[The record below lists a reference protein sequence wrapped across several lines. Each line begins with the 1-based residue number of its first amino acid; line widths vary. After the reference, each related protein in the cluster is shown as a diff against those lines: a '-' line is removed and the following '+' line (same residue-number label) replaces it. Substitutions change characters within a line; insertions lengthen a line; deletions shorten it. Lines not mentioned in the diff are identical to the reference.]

1 MKKIIKSV
9 FPHEIILM
17 IIDIK
22 THLSKLNRIYFNKS
36 KFSSSRIDEKLK
48 KYLNYRNGIY
58 VELGAND
65 GLFSSNTYHLQK
77 QLNWNGILIEPA
89 LDLYFKCKRN
99 RGNCNLV
106 LNYACVPFGYKEK
119 FVQMV
124 YSGAMTI
131 SKDLQNEIKNPINH
145 ALSGAKFIPN
155 YNDLIEFAAEGKTLN
170 KILIE
175 ANVKDEIDFL
185 SLDVEGVEIE
195 VLKGIDFNSYSFK
208 YMLIESRDF
217 ENLNTF
223 LIQKNYQLVE
233 QLIKYFKSVNQD
245 KENK

>member
-9 FPHEIILM
+9 FSHEIVLM

-22 THLSKLNRIYFNKS
+22 AHLSKLKRIYFNKS

-48 KYLNYRNGIY
+48 KYLNYRDGIY
-58 VELGAND
+58 IELGAND

-77 QLNWNGILIEPA
+77 QLNWKGILIEPA

-106 LNYACVPFGYKEK
+106 LNYACVPFSYKEK
-119 FVQMV
+119 FVTMI
-124 YSGAMTI
+124 YSGAMTTTD
-131 SKDLQNEIKNPINH
+131 DLQNEIENPGNH
-145 ALSGAKFIPN
+145 AKSGGKFIPN
-155 YNDLIEFAAEGKTLN
+155 YDKLIRFATQGKTLN

-195 VLKGIDFNSYSFK
+195 VLKGIDFKKYSFK
-208 YMLIESRDF
+208 YMLIESRDI
-217 ENLNTF
+217 EKLNLF
-223 LIQKNYQLVE
+223 LSQKNYKLVE
-233 QLIKYFKSVNQD
+233 QLTEIDYLFSKTNV
-245 KENK
+245 

>member
-9 FPHEIILM
+9 FSHEIVLM

-22 THLSKLNRIYFNKS
+22 AHLSKLKRIYFNKS

-48 KYLNYRNGIY
+48 KYLNYRNGTYI
-58 VELGAND
+58 ELGAND

-77 QLNWNGILIEPA
+77 QLNWKGILIEPA

-106 LNYACVPFGYKEK
+106 LNYACVPFSYKEK
-119 FVQMV
+119 FVTMI
-124 YSGAMTI
+124 YSGAMTTTD
-131 SKDLQNEIKNPINH
+131 DLQNEIENPGNH
-145 ALSGAKFIPN
+145 AKSGGKFIPN
-155 YNDLIEFAAEGKTLN
+155 YDKLIRFATQGKTLN

-195 VLKGIDFNSYSFK
+195 VLKGIDFKKYSFK
-208 YMLIESRDF
+208 YMLIESRDI
-217 ENLNTF
+217 EKLSLF
-223 LIQKNYQLVE
+223 LSQKNYKLVE
-233 QLIKYFKSVNQD
+233 QLTEIDYLFSKTNV
-245 KENK
+245 

>member
-9 FPHEIILM
+9 FSHEIVLM

-22 THLSKLNRIYFNKS
+22 AHLSKLKRIYFNKS

-58 VELGAND
+58 IELGAND

-77 QLNWNGILIEPA
+77 QLNWKGILIEPA

-106 LNYACVPFGYKEK
+106 LNYACVPFSYKEK
-119 FVQMV
+119 FVTMI
-124 YSGAMTI
+124 YSGAMTTTD
-131 SKDLQNEIKNPINH
+131 DLQNEIENPGNH
-145 ALSGAKFIPN
+145 AKSGGKFIPN
-155 YNDLIEFAAEGKTLN
+155 YDKLIRFATEGKTLN

-195 VLKGIDFNSYSFK
+195 VLKGIDFKKYSFK
-208 YMLIESRDF
+208 YMLIESRDI
-217 ENLNTF
+217 EKLSLF
-223 LIQKNYQLVE
+223 LSQKNYKLVE
-233 QLIKYFKSVNQD
+233 QLTEIDYLFSKTNV
-245 KENK
+245 

>member
-9 FPHEIILM
+9 FSHEIVLM

-22 THLSKLNRIYFNKS
+22 AHLSKLKRIYFNKS

-48 KYLNYRNGIY
+48 KYLNYRDGIY
-58 VELGAND
+58 IELGAND

-77 QLNWNGILIEPA
+77 QLNWKGILIEPA

-106 LNYACVPFGYKEK
+106 LNYACVPFSYKEK
-119 FVQMV
+119 FVTMI
-124 YSGAMTI
+124 YSGAMTTTD
-131 SKDLQNEIKNPINH
+131 DLQNEIENPGNH
-145 ALSGAKFIPN
+145 AKSGGKFIPN
-155 YNDLIEFAAEGKTLN
+155 YDKLIRFATEGKTLN

-195 VLKGIDFNSYSFK
+195 VLKGIDFKKYSFK
-208 YMLIESRDF
+208 YMLIESRDI
-217 ENLNTF
+217 EKLNLF
-223 LIQKNYQLVE
+223 LSQKNYKLVE
-233 QLIKYFKSVNQD
+233 QLTEIDYLFSKTNV
-245 KENK
+245 

>member
-9 FPHEIILM
+9 FSHEIVLM

-22 THLSKLNRIYFNKS
+22 AHLSKLKRIYFNKS

-48 KYLNYRNGIY
+48 KYLNYRDGIY
-58 VELGAND
+58 IELGAND

-77 QLNWNGILIEPA
+77 QLNWKGILIEPA

-106 LNYACVPFGYKEK
+106 LNYACVPFSYKEK
-119 FVQMV
+119 FVTMI
-124 YSGAMTI
+124 YSGAMTTTD
-131 SKDLQNEIKNPINH
+131 DLQNEIENPGNH
-145 ALSGAKFIPN
+145 AKSGGKFIPN
-155 YNDLIEFAAEGKTLN
+155 YDKLIWFATEGKTLN

-195 VLKGIDFNSYSFK
+195 VLKGIDFKKYSFK
-208 YMLIESRDF
+208 YMLIESRDI
-217 ENLNTF
+217 EKLNLF
-223 LIQKNYQLVE
+223 LSQKNYKLVE
-233 QLIKYFKSVNQD
+233 QLTEIDYLFSKTNV
-245 KENK
+245 

>member
-9 FPHEIILM
+9 FSHEIVLM

-22 THLSKLNRIYFNKS
+22 AHISKLKRIYFNKS

-58 VELGAND
+58 IELGAND

-77 QLNWNGILIEPA
+77 QLNWKGILIEPA

-106 LNYACVPFGYKEK
+106 LNYACVPFSYKEK
-119 FVQMV
+119 FVTMI
-124 YSGAMTI
+124 YSGAMTTTD
-131 SKDLQNEIKNPINH
+131 DLQNEIENPGNH
-145 ALSGAKFIPN
+145 AKSGGKFIPN
-155 YNDLIEFAAEGKTLN
+155 YDKLIRFATEGKTLN

-195 VLKGIDFNSYSFK
+195 VLKGIDFKKYSFK
-208 YMLIESRDF
+208 YMLIESRDI
-217 ENLNTF
+217 EKLSLF
-223 LIQKNYQLVE
+223 LSQKNYKLVE
-233 QLIKYFKSVNQD
+233 QLTEIDYLFSKTNV
-245 KENK
+245 

>member
-9 FPHEIILM
+9 FSHEIVLM

-22 THLSKLNRIYFNKS
+22 THLSKLKRIYFNKS

-48 KYLNYRNGIY
+48 KYLNYRDGIY
-58 VELGAND
+58 IELGAND

-77 QLNWNGILIEPA
+77 QLNWKGILIEPA

-106 LNYACVPFGYKEK
+106 LNYACVPFSYKEK
-119 FVQMV
+119 FVTMI

-131 SKDLQNEIKNPINH
+131 TEDLQNEIENPGNH
-145 ALSGAKFIPN
+145 AKSGGKFIPN
-155 YNDLIEFAAEGKTLN
+155 YDKLIRFATEGKTLN

-195 VLKGIDFNSYSFK
+195 VLKGIDFKKYSFK
-208 YMLIESRDF
+208 YMLIESRDI
-217 ENLNTF
+217 EKLNLF
-223 LIQKNYQLVE
+223 LSQKNYKLVE
-233 QLIKYFKSVNQD
+233 KLTEIDYLFSKTNV
-245 KENK
+245 

>member
-9 FPHEIILM
+9 FSHEIVLM

-22 THLSKLNRIYFNKS
+22 AHLSKLKRIYFNKS

-48 KYLNYRNGIY
+48 KYLNYRDGIY
-58 VELGAND
+58 IELGAND

-77 QLNWNGILIEPA
+77 QLNWKGILIEPA

-106 LNYACVPFGYKEK
+106 LNYACVPFSYKEK
-119 FVQMV
+119 FVTML

-131 SKDLQNEIKNPINH
+131 TEDLQNEIENPVNH
-145 ALSGAKFIPN
+145 AKSGGKFIPN
-155 YNDLIEFAAEGKTLN
+155 YDKLIRFATQGKTLN

-195 VLKGIDFNSYSFK
+195 VLKGIDFKKYSFK
-208 YMLIESRDF
+208 YMLIESRDI
-217 ENLNTF
+217 EKLNLF
-223 LIQKNYQLVE
+223 LSQKNYKLVE
-233 QLIKYFKSVNQD
+233 QLTEIDYLFSKTNI
-245 KENK
+245 

>member
-1 MKKIIKSV
+1 
-9 FPHEIILM
+9 M

-22 THLSKLNRIYFNKS
+22 AHLSKLKRIYFNKS

-48 KYLNYRNGIY
+48 KYLNYRDGIY
-58 VELGAND
+58 IELGAND

-77 QLNWNGILIEPA
+77 QLNWKGILIEPA

-106 LNYACVPFGYKEK
+106 LNYACVPFSYKEK
-119 FVQMV
+119 FVTMI

-131 SKDLQNEIKNPINH
+131 TEDLQNEIENPGNH
-145 ALSGAKFIPN
+145 AKSGGKFIPN
-155 YNDLIEFAAEGKTLN
+155 YDKLIRFATEGKTLN

-195 VLKGIDFNSYSFK
+195 VLKGIDFKKYSFK
-208 YMLIESRDF
+208 YMLIESRDI
-217 ENLNTF
+217 EKLSLF
-223 LIQKNYQLVE
+223 LSQKNYKLVE
-233 QLIKYFKSVNQD
+233 QLTEIDYLFSKTNV
-245 KENK
+245 

>member
-9 FPHEIILM
+9 FSHEIVLM

-22 THLSKLNRIYFNKS
+22 AHLSKLKRIYFNKS
-36 KFSSSRIDEKLK
+36 KFSSTRIDEKLK
-48 KYLNYRNGIY
+48 KYLNYRDGIY
-58 VELGAND
+58 IELGAND

-77 QLNWNGILIEPA
+77 QLNWKGILIEPA

-106 LNYACVPFGYKEK
+106 LNYACVPFSYKEK
-119 FVQMV
+119 FVTMI
-124 YSGAMTI
+124 YSGAMTTTD
-131 SKDLQNEIKNPINH
+131 DLQNEIENPGNH
-145 ALSGAKFIPN
+145 AKSGGKFIPN
-155 YNDLIEFAAEGKTLN
+155 YDKLIRFATEGKTLN

-195 VLKGIDFNSYSFK
+195 VLKGIDFKKYSFK
-208 YMLIESRDF
+208 YMLIESRDI
-217 ENLNTF
+217 EKLSLF
-223 LIQKNYQLVE
+223 LSQKNYKLVE
-233 QLIKYFKSVNQD
+233 QLTEIDYLFSKTNV
-245 KENK
+245 

>member
-9 FPHEIILM
+9 FSHEIVLM

-22 THLSKLNRIYFNKS
+22 AHLSKLKRIYFNKS
-36 KFSSSRIDEKLK
+36 KFSSSRIDEELK
-48 KYLNYRNGIY
+48 KYLNYRDGFYI
-58 VELGAND
+58 ELGAND

-77 QLNWNGILIEPA
+77 QLNWKGILIEPA

-106 LNYACVPFGYKEK
+106 LNYACVPFSYKEK
-119 FVQMV
+119 FVTMI
-124 YSGAMTI
+124 YSGAMTTTD
-131 SKDLQNEIKNPINH
+131 DLQNEIENPGNH
-145 ALSGAKFIPN
+145 AKSGGKFIPN
-155 YNDLIEFAAEGKTLN
+155 YDKLIRFATEGKTLN

-195 VLKGIDFNSYSFK
+195 VLKGIDFKKYSFK
-208 YMLIESRDF
+208 YMLIESRDI
-217 ENLNTF
+217 EKLSLF
-223 LIQKNYQLVE
+223 LSQKNYKLVE
-233 QLIKYFKSVNQD
+233 QLTEIDYLFSKTNV
-245 KENK
+245 